1 MEEMKKIIFTLAA
14 ACIMMTACNQQQE
27 SKQDNTA
34 EAERDS
40 LLDVINRKDGELNEL
55 MGTFGEIQEGFRRIN
70 EAEGKV
76 NIDKNS
82 LESSSSVA
90 DIKQNISMIEATV
103 RENRELIEKLKTQ
116 LRNSSLNATKL
127 REAINNLTTE
137 LEQKTAMIEQLREEL
152 RAKDV
157 IIGQQ
162 TEQISNLNTENT
174 SLKEENTDRS
184 KTIEQQ
190 DKQLNTAWF
199 VFGNKSELKEQKIL
213 QNGDVLRSDNFN
225 KNYFT
230 KIDIRVD
237 KVIKLYSKSA
247 KILTN
252 HPEGSYTLDKD
263 SKGQYVLNITN
274 PTSFWSTSKFLVV
287 LVK

>member
-1 MEEMKKIIFTLAA
+1 MAT
-14 ACIMMTACNQQQE
+14 ACFMLTACNQQQE
-27 SKQDNTA
+27 SKQDDNA
-34 EAERDS
+34 NAERDS
-40 LLDVINRKDGELNEL
+40 LMDVINRKDGELNEL
-55 MGTFGEIQEGFRRIN
+55 MSTFGEIQDGFRRIN

-82 LESSSSVA
+82 LESTSSLA
-90 DIKQNISMIEATV
+90 DIKQNISVIEATM
-103 RENRELIEKLKTQ
+103 RNNRELIEKLKTQ
-116 LRNSSLNATKL
+116 LRNSTLNTTKL
-127 REAINNLTTE
+127 REAINNLTAE

-157 IIGQQ
+157 VIDQQ

-174 SLKEENTDRS
+174 NLKEENSDRG

-199 VFGNKSELKEQKIL
+199 VFGNKAELKEQKIL

-252 HPEGSYTLDKD
+252 HPESSYTLDKD
-263 SKGQYVLNITN
+263 SKGQYVLTITN
-274 PTSFWSTSKFLVV
+274 PTSFWSASKFLVV